1 MPCPHCQEEHPTS
14 GYFCPKN
21 GFPVGLPP
29 LEQGRPVVD
38 SKYQLVRCIGQGAM
52 GMVYVAR
59 HLRLGK
65 HFALKLLRPDLM
77 SSSEMTLRFE
87 QEARAASAIGHPHIV
102 EVTDLGQSPEGFLFL
117 VMEMLTGKTLA
128 DLLDDGRVRPPRA
141 IDICC
146 QILDGLEAAHGQK
159 VVHRD
164 LKPENVFLCS
174 RFDRE
179 DFVKILDFGIA
190 RCFDDPNAVRLTQ
203 TGLVM
208 GTPHYMAPEQAR
220 GKEADHR
227 VDVYAAGVMLYEM
240 VTGEQPFVGSNYNQ
254 VMMEVIKGEYPR
266 PRELAPEVPAALES
280 VILRAMALE
289 PPRRYQNATEF
300 RRALEAQVEEM
311 AVESQ
316 STPMSTPAVEATPRP
331 RGGHGWPV
339 DTRETTSPRGEP
351 ASPQTPTLGARPAA
365 TAPEPQWEFPA
376 DKPLEA
382 VPWDADAVTTPS
394 SGRVEVL
401 LQPNFGADDEALPTP
416 VEEVKVDER
425 APDLWTDRPQPRR
438 VTAAAK
444 SSPSSVRGPT
454 TAGVWKP
461 PPRRIEWKRH
471 LGWIITVVVIA
482 ALFHPAMRLY
492 QRWFADEA
500 PAAAGGVDAG
510 ATIPV
515 VLDVKPVEAEVFLD
529 QQKVRRFPLAVPRD
543 GRTRRLRVIAPG
555 FVPQEVS
562 FVATEPQRFSI
573 DLEHAPGPKKR

>member
-1 MPCPHCQEEHPTS
+1 MPCPHCHEEHPTN

-38 SKYQLVRCIGQGAM
+38 AKYQLVRCIGQGAM
-52 GMVYVAR
+52 GMVYVAK

-117 VMEMLTGKTLA
+117 VMEMLTGRTLA
-128 DLLDDGRVRPPRA
+128 DLLDEGRMRQPRA
-141 IDICC
+141 IDITC

-164 LKPENVFLCS
+164 LKPENVFLCA

-179 DFVKILDFGIA
+179 DYVKILDFGIA

-266 PRELAPEVPAALES
+266 PREIAPEVSTALES

-289 PPRRYQNATEF
+289 APQRYQNATEF
-300 RRALEAQVEEM
+300 RRALEAQVEEVK
-311 AVESQ
+311 VESQ
-316 STPMSTPAVEATPRP
+316 STPAATPAAEPQSRARAVR
-331 RGGHGWPV
+331 GWPV

-351 ASPQTPTLGARPAA
+351 ASTPTIGSRPAA
-365 TAPEPQWEFPA
+365 LKSTPEPQWEFPS

-382 VPWDADAVTTPS
+382 VPWDADAVRGLP
-394 SGRVEVL
+394 SGRAQVL

-425 APDLWTDRPQPRR
+425 PPELWPDRPPRR
-438 VTAAAK
+438 VTAEVTPLPA
-444 SSPSSVRGPT
+444 SMRGPT

-482 ALFHPAMRLY
+482 AAWHPAMRLY
-492 QRWFADEA
+492 QRYFADET
-500 PAAAGGVDAG
+500 PAAAGEADGG

-515 VLDVKPVEAEVFLD
+515 VLEVKPTEAEVWLD
-529 QQKVRRFPLAVPRD
+529 QQKVSRFPLAVPRD
-543 GRTRRLRVIAPG
+543 GRTRRLRFTAKG

-562 FVATEPQRFSI
+562 FVAMEPQRFTI
-573 DLEHAPGPKKR
+573 DLEHPPVHKKK

>member
-1 MPCPHCQEEHPTS
+1 MPCPHCHEEHPTS

-128 DLLDDGRVRPPRA
+128 DLLDEGRVRPPRA
-141 IDICC
+141 IDITC
-146 QILDGLEAAHGQK
+146 QILDGLEAAHEQR

-240 VTGEQPFVGSNYNQ
+240 VTGEQPFVGTNYNA
-254 VMMEVIKGEYPR
+254 VMMEVIKGDYPT
-266 PRELAPEVPAALES
+266 PRDLAPEVSRALEA
-280 VILRAMALE
+280 VVLRAMALDTDK
-289 PPRRYQNATEF
+289 RYQNATEF
-300 RRALEAQVEEM
+300 RRDLEALAEEV
-311 AVESQ
+311 AVEP
-316 STPMSTPAVEATPRP
+316 TKPAPPPDPRHRRRDGLPVE
-331 RGGHGWPV
+331 
-339 DTRETTSPRGEP
+339 TRESTSPRGEAVSTP
-351 ASPQTPTLGARPAA
+351 VVASPAAARV
-365 TAPEPQWEFPA
+365 PEPKWEFPS

-382 VPWDADAVTTPS
+382 VPWDADEVKARA
-394 SGRVEVL
+394 GARGAEVL
-401 LQPNFGADDEALPTP
+401 LRPSFGADDAALPVP

-425 APDLWTDRPQPRR
+425 APDLWPDRPHQEPK
-438 VTAAAK
+438 TGLAK
-444 SSPSSVRGPT
+444 LPSSMRGPT

-461 PPRRIEWKRH
+461 PPRRIEWRRH

-482 ALFHPAMRLY
+482 ALFHPALRLY
-492 QRWFADEA
+492 NRWFGTE
-500 PAAAGGVDAG
+500 PPAAGGDADAG

-515 VLDVKPVEAEVFLD
+515 VLEVKPPEAEIFLD
-529 QQKVRRFPLAVPRD
+529 GRKVRKLPLAVPRD
-543 GRTRRLRVIAPG
+543 GRSRRLRFVAPG
-555 FVPQEVS
+555 FMPHEVG
-562 FVATEPQRFSI
+562 FVASEPQRFTI
-573 DLEHAPGPKKR
+573 DLQHPPVPKRK